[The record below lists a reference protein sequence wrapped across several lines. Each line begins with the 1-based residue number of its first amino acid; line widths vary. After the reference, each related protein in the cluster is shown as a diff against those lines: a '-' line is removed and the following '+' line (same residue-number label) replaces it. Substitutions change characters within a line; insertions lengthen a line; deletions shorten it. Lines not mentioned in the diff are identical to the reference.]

1 MGTLAIIQGS
11 IQYFMGP
18 EDLLHEVNNQF
29 EIVTSAAALLNLRN
43 TDPHLKELAS
53 TVQTAIFNVSAIL
66 NAHFKDVI
74 ANQSSA
80 ASPAAPALPLPAD
93 SSSGY

>member
-1 MGTLAIIQGS
+1 MD
-11 IQYFMGP
+11 P
-18 EDLLHEVNNQF
+18 EDLLHEVNTRF
-29 EIVTSAAALLNLRN
+29 EIVASAAALLHLRN

-53 TVQTAIFNVSAIL
+53 TVQVAIFNVSAIL

-74 ANQSSA
+74 ANQSSVA
-80 ASPAAPALPLPAD
+80 APAAPTLRLPAD